1 MPLITDEQL
10 IKARDTFRAGNQTF
24 IEELMRQLIPFG
36 LRVAS
41 KTTGRFIS
49 ESDEEAGIVHTALL
63 EAIDKYEIDKGSFIL
78 YLGRVIH
85 HRIIDY
91 KRREKSSR
99 FAFIADLGERIGLS
113 AVTDDSFQVILEDI
127 DRKQQV
133 IALVRVLNEY
143 DLSLSDLAK
152 SNPRQFAAREKAKEV
167 GCYIA
172 SNSELSEYFIKN
184 KALPLKS
191 LEEKLKYNRKFLER
205 NRKFIVAIT
214 LILIGDY
221 PMLREYAM
229 PWMRRVRK
237 DGDN

>member
-1 MPLITDEQL
+1 MPLITDEQV
-10 IKARDTFRAGNQTF
+10 IEARDMFRAGNQAL
-24 IEELMRQLIPFG
+24 IEDLVRQLVPFG

-41 KTTGRFIS
+41 KTTGRFICD
-49 ESDEEAGIVHTALL
+49 SDEEAAIVHTALL
-63 EAIDKYEIDKGSFIL
+63 EAIEKYEIDKGTFTV

-91 KRREKSSR
+91 KRREKSGR
-99 FAFIADLGERIGLS
+99 FAFIADLGERIGITP
-113 AVTDDSFQVILEDI
+113 VTDNSFQEILEDI

-133 IALVRVLNEY
+133 MALVQTMNEY
-143 DLSLSDLAK
+143 NISLSDLVK
-152 SNPRQFAAREKAKEV
+152 SNPRQFAAREKAKEA

-172 SNSELSEYFIKN
+172 SNSELREYFIKN
-184 KALPLKS
+184 KSLPIKS
-191 LEEKLKYNRKFLER
+191 LEEKLRYNRKFLER

-229 PWMRRVRK
+229 PWMRRVGK